1 MRLVHLSDLHLG
13 FRQYQRLTSG
23 GINQREADVAATI
36 QRAIAQIVALVPDVV
51 VVGGDVFHTVR
62 PSNPAILHAFRA
74 FSALRD
80 QLPDAPI
87 IMVAGNHDAP
97 RTTETGC
104 ILRLFR
110 EIGVHVADAKAELF
124 TFPSRSLAVLAVPDV
139 PGIDR
144 PTLRPPNGFEH
155 TVLLLHGEIAGLL
168 PAHAAPADRAAIEI
182 RTEELHADEWSYI
195 ALGHYHVY
203 REVAPRAYYSGSLD
217 YTSSNP
223 WGELREERESRIPG
237 KGFIEQDLRTGA
249 HRFHHVTPSRPLV
262 DLEPI
267 DAEGMGAPEVDSAL
281 RARVESVAR
290 GIDDRVVRAVVR
302 NVPRHI
308 VRELDHAA
316 LREYRRRAMHFHLD
330 TRRPDPPRRKS
341 TGEGAPG
348 RRATLPE
355 LVAERLQE
363 RALPPGIDR
372 DALVTLGLRYLQQ
385 AEEAALAA
393 MPASDGAASVPN
405 SNGTAPW
412 TASAPGS

>member
-13 FRQYQRLTSG
+13 FRQYQRLTPG
-23 GINQREADVAATI
+23 GINQREVDVADTF
-36 QRAIAQIVALVPDVV
+36 QRAMLQLAELEPDVIV
-51 VVGGDVFHTVR
+51 IGGDVFHTVR
-62 PSNPAILHAFRA
+62 PSNPAILRAFRV
-74 FSALRD
+74 FSALRER
-80 QLPDAPI
+80 LPETPVV
-87 IMVAGNHDAP
+87 MVAGNHDAP

-110 EIGVHVADAKAELF
+110 ELGVHVADSKAELF
-124 TFPSRSLAVLAVPDV
+124 TFPTRSLAVLAVPDV

-144 PTLRPPNGFEH
+144 PPLLPPGGFTH
-155 TVLLLHGEIAGLL
+155 NVLLMHGEVAGML

-223 WGELREERESRIPG
+223 WGELKEERDNRIPG
-237 KGFIEQDLRTGA
+237 KGFIEHDLQTGA
-249 HRFHHVTPSRPLV
+249 HRFHPVAPSRPLL

-267 DAEGMGAPEVDSAL
+267 DASDMGAAEVDSAL
-281 RARVESVAR
+281 RARVDSVAG

-302 NVPRHI
+302 NVPRHV

-330 TRRPDPPRRKS
+330 TRRPEPLRRKS
-341 TGEGAPG
+341 SGEGAPG

-355 LVAERLQE
+355 LVQERLQD
-363 RALPPGIDR
+363 RVIPSDLDR
-372 DALVTLGLRYLQQ
+372 DVLVSMGLRYLQQ
-385 AEEAALAA
+385 AEDAVTAA
-393 MPASDGAASVPN
+393 MPVADA
-405 SNGTAPW
+405 
-412 TASAPGS
+412 

>member
-1 MRLVHLSDLHLG
+1 MRLVHLADLHLG
-13 FRQYQRLTSG
+13 FRQYQRLTPS
-23 GINQREADVAATI
+23 GINQREADVAGTV
-36 QRAIAQIVALVPDVV
+36 QRAVEQIIALAPDLI
-51 VVGGDVFHTVR
+51 VVGGDVFHSVR

-74 FSALRD
+74 FSAMRER
-80 QLPDAPI
+80 LPEAQI
-87 IMVAGNHDAP
+87 VMVAGNHDAP

-144 PTLRPPNGFEH
+144 PPLTPPDGFQH
-155 TVLLLHGEIAGLL
+155 TVLLMHGEIAGML

-182 RTEELHADEWSYI
+182 PVTDLHAEQWGYV

-203 REVAPRAYYSGSLD
+203 REVAPRAYYSGSID

-223 WGELREERESRIPG
+223 WGELREEREQGVPG
-237 KGFIEQDLRTGA
+237 KGFIEHDLVTGA
-249 HRFHHVTPSRPLV
+249 HRFHPVPPSRPLV

-267 DAEGMGAPEVDSAL
+267 DASGMGAAELDAAL
-281 RARVESVAR
+281 RARVDTAPG
-290 GIDDRVVRAVVR
+290 GIDDRVVRATVR
-302 NVPRHI
+302 NVARHI

-316 LREYRRRAMHFHLD
+316 LREYRKRAMNFHLD
-330 TRRPDPPRRKS
+330 TRRPEPLVRRR

-355 LVAERLQE
+355 ILAERLQE
-363 RALPPGIDR
+363 RALPPGLDR
-372 DALVTLGLRYLQQ
+372 EQLVTLGMRYLQQ
-385 AEEAALAA
+385 AEDAVNAA
-393 MPASDGAASVPN
+393 MPVVDS
-405 SNGTAPW
+405 
-412 TASAPGS
+412 

>member
-1 MRLVHLSDLHLG
+1 MRLVHLADLHLG
-13 FRQYQRLTSG
+13 FRQYQRLTPS
-23 GINQREADVAATI
+23 GINQREADVAGTV
-36 QRAIAQIVALVPDVV
+36 QRAVEQIIALAPDLI
-51 VVGGDVFHTVR
+51 VVGGDVFHSVR

-74 FSALRD
+74 FSAMRER
-80 QLPDAPI
+80 LPEAQI
-87 IMVAGNHDAP
+87 VMVAGNHDAP

-144 PTLRPPNGFEH
+144 PPLTPPEGFQH
-155 TVLLLHGEIAGLL
+155 TVLLMHGEIAGML

-182 RTEELHADEWSYI
+182 PVTDLHAEQWGYV

-203 REVAPRAYYSGSLD
+203 REVAPRAYYSGSID

-223 WGELREERESRIPG
+223 WGELREEREQGVPG
-237 KGFIEQDLRTGA
+237 KGFIEHDLVTGA
-249 HRFHHVTPSRPLV
+249 HRFHPVPPSRPLV

-267 DAEGMGAPEVDSAL
+267 DASGMGAAELDAAL
-281 RARVESVAR
+281 RARVDTAPG
-290 GIDDRVVRAVVR
+290 GIDDRVVRATVR
-302 NVPRHI
+302 NVARHI

-316 LREYRRRAMHFHLD
+316 LREYRKRAMNFHLD
-330 TRRPDPPRRKS
+330 TRRPEPLVRRR

-355 LVAERLQE
+355 ILAERLQE
-363 RALPPGIDR
+363 RALPPGLDR
-372 DALVTLGLRYLQQ
+372 EQLVTLGMRYLQQ
-385 AEEAALAA
+385 AEDAVNAA
-393 MPASDGAASVPN
+393 MPVVDS
-405 SNGTAPW
+405 
-412 TASAPGS
+412 

>member
-13 FRQYQRLTSG
+13 FRQYQRLTPG
-23 GINQREADVAATI
+23 GINQREADVGDTF
-36 QRAIAQIVALVPDVV
+36 QRAMMQIAELEPDVI

-62 PSNPAILHAFRA
+62 PSNPAILRAFRV

-80 QLPDAPI
+80 RLPDTPV

-110 EIGVHVADAKAELF
+110 ELGVHVADSKAELF
-124 TFPSRSLAVLAVPDV
+124 TFPTRSLAVLAVPDV
-139 PGIDR
+139 PGMDR
-144 PTLRPPNGFEH
+144 PVLVPPEGFAH
-155 TVLLLHGEIAGLL
+155 TVLLMHGEVAGML
-168 PAHAAPADRAAIEI
+168 PAHAAPVDRAAIEI
-182 RTEELHADEWSYI
+182 RTEELHAEQWSYI

-203 REVAPRAYYSGSLD
+203 REVALRAYYSGSLD

-223 WGELREERESRIPG
+223 WGELKEERENRIPG
-237 KGFIEQDLRTGA
+237 KGFIEHDLQTGA
-249 HRFHHVTPSRPLV
+249 HRFHPVTPSRPLL
-262 DLEPI
+262 DLDPI
-267 DAEGMGAPEVDSAL
+267 DASDMGAPEIDSAL
-281 RARVESVAR
+281 RARVDSVAG

-330 TRRPDPPRRKS
+330 TRRPEPLRRKS
-341 TGEGAPG
+341 SGEGAPG

-355 LVAERLQE
+355 LVQERLQE
-363 RALPPGIDR
+363 RVLPSDLDR
-372 DALVTLGLRYLQQ
+372 NTLVTMGLRYLQQ
-385 AEEAALAA
+385 AEDAATAA
-393 MPASDGAASVPN
+393 MPVVDG
-405 SNGTAPW
+405 
-412 TASAPGS
+412 

>member
-13 FRQYQRLTSG
+13 FRQYQRLTPG
-23 GINQREADVAATI
+23 GINQREADVGDTF
-36 QRAIAQIVALVPDVV
+36 QRAIMQIADLEPDVI

-62 PSNPAILHAFRA
+62 PSNPAILRAFRV
-74 FSALRD
+74 FSALRER
-80 QLPDAPI
+80 LPETPV

-110 EIGVHVADAKAELF
+110 EVGVHVADAKAELF
-124 TFPSRSLAVLAVPDV
+124 TFPTRSLAVLAVPDV

-144 PTLRPPNGFEH
+144 PPLLPPGGFAH
-155 TVLLLHGEIAGLL
+155 NVLLMHGEVAGML

-182 RTEELHADEWSYI
+182 RTEELHVDEWSYI

-223 WGELREERESRIPG
+223 WGELREQQENRIPG
-237 KGFIEQDLRTGA
+237 KGFIEHNLESGA
-249 HRFHHVTPSRPLV
+249 HRFHPVAPSRPLL
-262 DLEPI
+262 DLEQI
-267 DAEGMGAPEVDSAL
+267 DASDMGAAEVDSAL
-281 RARVESVAR
+281 RARVESVAG

-330 TRRPDPPRRKS
+330 TRRPEPLRRKS
-341 TGEGAPG
+341 GGEGAPG

-355 LVAERLQE
+355 LVMERLQE
-363 RALPPGIDR
+363 RVIPTDLNR
-372 DALVTLGLRYLQQ
+372 DTLVTLGLRYLQQ
-385 AEEAALAA
+385 AEDAATAA
-393 MPASDGAASVPN
+393 MPVVDG
-405 SNGTAPW
+405 
-412 TASAPGS
+412 

>member
-1 MRLVHLSDLHLG
+1 MRIVHLADLHLG
-13 FRQYQRLTSG
+13 FRQYQRLTPS
-23 GINQREADVAATI
+23 GINQREADVAGTV
-36 QRAIAQIVALVPDVV
+36 QRAIAQIIALAPEAI
-51 VVGGDVFHTVR
+51 VVGGDVFHSVR

-80 QLPDAPI
+80 RLPDTPI

-110 EIGVHVADAKAELF
+110 EIGVYVADAKAELF

-144 PTLRPPNGFEH
+144 PPLLPPDGFTH
-155 TVLLLHGEIAGLL
+155 RVLLMHGEVAGML

-182 RTEELHADEWSYI
+182 PTADLHADAWSYV

-223 WGELREERESRIPG
+223 WGELREEREAGVPG
-237 KGFIEQDLRTGA
+237 KGFIEHDLVTGA
-249 HRFHHVTPSRPLV
+249 HRFHPVAPSRPLL

-267 DAEGMGAPEVDSAL
+267 DASGMGATELDAAL
-281 RARVESVAR
+281 RARVDTAR
-290 GIDDRVVRAVVR
+290 GGIDERVVRATVR
-302 NVPRHI
+302 NVARHI

-316 LREYRRRAMHFHLD
+316 LRDYRKRAMHFHLD
-330 TRRPDPPRRKS
+330 TRRPEPSVRRRL
-341 TGEGAPG
+341 GEGAPG

-355 LVAERLQE
+355 ILAERLQE
-363 RALPPGIDR
+363 RTLPPGMER
-372 DALVTLGLRYLQQ
+372 EQLVTLGMRYLQQ
-385 AEEAALAA
+385 AEDAATAA
-393 MPASDGAASVPN
+393 MPVVDG
-405 SNGTAPW
+405 
-412 TASAPGS
+412 

>member
-1 MRLVHLSDLHLG
+1 MRLIHFSDLHLG
-13 FRQYQRLTSG
+13 FRQYQRLTSS
-23 GINQREADVAATI
+23 GINQREADVAGTV
-36 QRAIAQIVALVPDVV
+36 QRAIAQVIARAPDVIV
-51 VVGGDVFHTVR
+51 IGGDIFHSVR

-80 QLPDAPI
+80 QLPDTPI

-124 TFPSRSLAVLAVPDV
+124 TFPTRSLAVLAVPDV

-144 PTLRPPNGFEH
+144 PPLTPPEGFEH
-155 TVLLLHGEIAGLL
+155 RVLVMHGEIAGML

-182 RTEELHADEWSYI
+182 PAADLHADQWSYV

-203 REVAPRAYYSGSLD
+203 REVATRAYYSGSID

-223 WGELREERESRIPG
+223 WGELREEHDSGVPG
-237 KGFIEQDLRTGA
+237 KGFIEQDLSTGA
-249 HRFHHVTPSRPLV
+249 HHFHPVAPSRPLL

-267 DAEGMGAPEVDSAL
+267 DASGMGATELDAALRSRVDSA
-281 RARVESVAR
+281 RN
-290 GIDDRVVRAVVR
+290 GIDDRVVRATVR

-316 LREYRRRAMHFHLD
+316 LREYRKRAMHFHLD
-330 TRRPDPPRRKS
+330 TRRPEPLVKRR
-341 TGEGAPG
+341 TGDGGPG

-355 LVAERLQE
+355 ILAERLAE
-363 RALPPGIDR
+363 RTLPPGIER
-372 DALVTLGLRYLQQ
+372 EPLITLGMRYLQL
-385 AEEAALAA
+385 AEDAVSAA
-393 MPASDGAASVPN
+393 MPVVED
-405 SNGTAPW
+405 
-412 TASAPGS
+412 

>member
-1 MRLVHLSDLHLG
+1 MRLVHLADLHLG
-13 FRQYQRLTSG
+13 FRQYQRLTPS
-23 GINQREADVAATI
+23 GINQREADVAGTV
-36 QRAIAQIVALVPDVV
+36 QRAVAQIISLSPDVI
-51 VVGGDVFHTVR
+51 VVGGDVFHSVR
-62 PSNPAILHAFRA
+62 PSNPAILHAYRA

-80 QLPDAPI
+80 QLPDAQI

-124 TFPSRSLAVLAVPDV
+124 TFPSKSLAVLAVPDV

-144 PTLRPPNGFEH
+144 PPLTPPEGFQH
-155 TVLLLHGEIAGLL
+155 TVLLMHGEIAGML

-182 RTEELHADEWSYI
+182 PAADLHADAWSYV

-223 WGELREERESRIPG
+223 WGELREERESGVPG
-237 KGFIEQDLRTGA
+237 KGFIEHDLATGA
-249 HRFHHVTPSRPLV
+249 HRFHPVAPSRPLL

-267 DAEGMGAPEVDSAL
+267 DASGMGATDLDAAL
-281 RARVESVAR
+281 RARVDTANG
-290 GIDDRVVRAVVR
+290 GIDDRVVRATVR
-302 NVPRHI
+302 NVPRHV

-330 TRRPDPPRRKS
+330 TRRPEPLVRRRS
-341 TGEGAPG
+341 GEASPG

-355 LVAERLQE
+355 ILAERLQE
-363 RALPPGIDR
+363 RTLPAGMDR
-372 DALVTLGLRYLQQ
+372 DALKTLGLRYLQQ
-385 AEEAALAA
+385 AEEAVTAA
-393 MPASDGAASVPN
+393 MPVLEG
-405 SNGTAPW
+405 
-412 TASAPGS
+412 